1 MALSLKQKLLKI
13 LNSKD
18 DDNVDNVSKQLS
30 LTDKEINE
38 LVEKRANELLEKELA
53 TLDKAFLKEVSDKIK
68 SIEFNDIQNQ
78 NNDEKSQ
85 EDKVKDIL
93 NNQGDKNE

>member
-1 MALSLKQKLLKI
+1 MGLNLKQRLLKI

-18 DDNVDNVSKQLS
+18 DVIDNSKDKQLS
-30 LTDKEINE
+30 LTDKELEE

-53 TLDKAFLKEVSDKIK
+53 TLDKAFLKEVSESIK
-68 SIEFNDIQNQ
+68 GVEIKESV
-78 NNDEKSQ
+78 NNDDADKTQ

-93 NNQGDKNE
+93 NNQGDK